1 MRNLWLVVALCV
13 ATTATAKRP
22 PRRAMPVGQALV
34 KKLADVEQDRLH
46 AFATVL
52 GNVAGFPGS
61 APHHKSEL
69 VAFQKELAQG
79 IGVPA
84 VQLDVVANAMVGD
97 EKDPPVSTITFQLT
111 EEQLQDALDAIQS
124 QHGAQTRQSP
134 DGKVTT
140 LGRIALNETRKTLS
154 WGWLRPPVSRPDWD
168 TASSDAM
175 RKTMLAIV
183 RDAGLSTLVKFV
195 EDLKKR
201 TTHRNEVYWD
211 DERASYSFNVTD
223 SGKFLTID
231 FDKPFPAGAF
241 LKELGITDVTF
252 TNPCDADYL
261 SILNARSE
269 VITYGKWSLTLR
281 TTHSEDYHG
290 AVQYCTSHNP
300 VKAVPAAKITIR
312 SAKFNWEG
320 K

>member
-1 MRNLWLVVALCV
+1 M
-13 ATTATAKRP
+13 
-22 PRRAMPVGQALV
+22 
-34 KKLADVEQDRLH
+34 
-46 AFATVL
+46 
-52 GNVAGFPGS
+52 
-61 APHHKSEL
+61 
-69 VAFQKELAQG
+69 
-79 IGVPA
+79 
-84 VQLDVVANAMVGD
+84 
-97 EKDPPVSTITFQLT
+97 
-111 EEQLQDALDAIQS
+111 
-124 QHGAQTRQSP
+124 
-134 DGKVTT
+134 
-140 LGRIALNETRKTLS
+140 
-154 WGWLRPPVSRPDWD
+154 
-168 TASSDAM
+168 
-175 RKTMLAIV
+175 
-183 RDAGLSTLVKFV
+183 
-195 EDLKKR
+195 
-201 TTHRNEVYWD
+201 YWD

-281 TTHSEDYHG
+281 TTHSEDYQG